1 MKQLQ
6 TEKDYQT
13 ATRFFGL
20 NKEHLARYLYDR
32 CYIVILRDNV
42 LGIFPNWEYNIEDI
56 RGVYKTNAFKNEL
69 IILSPMKLLVEN
81 KNKIEG
87 FWSKVWKKIFG

>member
-6 TEKDYQT
+6 TGKDYQT
-13 ATRFFGL
+13 AERFFYS
-20 NKEHLARYLYDR
+20 NKEHLARYLYNR

-56 RGVYKTNAFKNEL
+56 REIYKSEAFKNEL
-69 IILSPMKLLVEN
+69 IILSPVEAFGEIIN
-81 KNKIEG
+81 KGVI
-87 FWSKVWKKIFG
+87 

>member
-6 TEKDYQT
+6 TEKDYNT
-13 ATRFFGL
+13 ATRFFHS

-42 LGIFPNWEYNIEDI
+42 LGIFPNWEYTIEDI
-56 RGVYKTNAFKNEL
+56 REVYKTNAFKNEL
-69 IILSPMKLLVEN
+69 IILSP
-81 KNKIEG
+81 IEAFG
-87 FWSKVWKKIFG
+87 GNIIKGEVWTII